1 MAEDFGDYS
10 GEKLFD
16 WMLRIGQDAGG
27 AAALSA
33 AERFKEALANAK
45 RAAGPGDGSSARIS
59 GEHARD
65 RWAKLDMHEF
75 TSIED
80 WPTLQQLIGEKLA
93 GCGIASEW
101 YQDEQERTY
110 LLFKADDAPS
120 VARAFDEL
128 IEETD
133 AAKDRVSK
141 ELVEDY
147 ETARD
152 RALEMKQ
159 QREQR
164 EGCSSSAARTGSA
177 ERLKDKADMARA
189 AAEELHRRGD
199 PDLSVA
205 REARREKVQGR

>member
-45 RAAGPGDGSSARIS
+45 RAAGPEGGHADAADAR
-59 GEHARD
+59 E

-93 GCGIASEW
+93 GCGISSEW
-101 YQDEQERTY
+101 YRDEKERTY
-110 LLFKADDAPS
+110 LLFRADDAPT

-133 AAKDRVSK
+133 AAKDRVAK
-141 ELVEDY
+141 ELVEGY
-147 ETARD
+147 EMARD

-159 QREQR
+159 RREER
-164 EGCSSSAARTGSA
+164 EGGSPSAARTGAS

-189 AAEELHRRGD
+189 AADELHRRGD
-199 PDLSVA
+199 AELSVS
-205 REARREKVQGR
+205 REAHREKVQGR